1 VLISEKCYN
10 VTLLNNL
17 MYGGDY
23 RNPAVGWADKDNP
36 DYPQAAPGLVADV
49 VNNVIYKYG
58 GYGTSIYWGA
68 KGNVIGNWYW
78 SDSGGTA
85 FEVGDPANL
94 AQAYCSGNIH
104 KGTSAPSGNVGSA
117 FFVPSAA
124 KVSATDATTAANH
137 VKANTGCRI
146 GGLDATDR
154 AMINDLTF

>member
-36 DYPQAAPGLVADV
+36 DYPQAAPGLVAEV
-49 VNNVIYKYG
+49 VNNVIYKFG

-94 AQAYCSGNIH
+94 AQAYCNGNYR
-104 KGTSAPSGNVGSA
+104 KGGSAPSGNTTSA
-117 FFVPSAA
+117 FSVPSAA
-124 KVSATDATTAANH
+124 KVSATDATSAANH
-137 VKANTGCRI
+137 VKANAGCRI
-146 GGLDATDR
+146 GGLDATDQ